1 MRFWP
6 LFSSTNVCD
15 EDEQDA
21 DRNLA
26 PMRKIVEE
34 TDGILCSFDDIM
46 PKLIVWE
53 KKQKRRVAWKSDLE
67 IGSKIRIK
75 ISAYIYVRTA

>member
-1 MRFWP
+1 
-6 LFSSTNVCD
+6 
-15 EDEQDA
+15 
-21 DRNLA
+21 
-26 PMRKIVEE
+26 MRKIVDE

-53 KKQKRRVAWKSDLE
+53 KKQKRRMAWKSDLE

-75 ISAYIYVRTA
+75 IAAYIYVMCSCRPIFVFFGV